1 MTVVVAIAN
10 EKGGVGK
17 STTNVNIA
25 AGLSLKL
32 RHNRKIPG
40 RVLFIDLDP
49 QMNALMSIA
58 YGEHSAGSGA
68 SISELLVS
76 DKPSSPQR
84 LLRRARHHPNLHFI
98 PDNNTPRKKGISSH
112 TDAAWGRPSPGNSP

>member
-1 MTVVVAIAN
+1 MIVVVAIAN
-10 EKGGVGK
+10 EKGSVGK
-17 STTNVNIA
+17 STTAVNID
-25 AGLSLKL
+25 AGLCLKL

-49 QMNALMSIA
+49 QMKTLMSVA
-58 YGEHSAGSGA
+58 YGEHSAGSEA

-76 DKPSSPQR
+76 DKPPSPQR

-98 PDNNTPRKKGISSH
+98 PGNKTRLKRGISSH
-112 TDAAWGRPSPGNSP
+112 TYAAWGRPSPGNGP